1 MFSHP
6 TSTDFQQTFISED
19 GKMKKSIAAL
29 AVAGTLCGW
38 AQAQSAVNIYGIVD
52 MGYVN
57 ERGGAAGS
65 NSKLTSGA
73 QSGTRL
79 GFKGTEDLG
88 DGMKALFVLETSVK
102 TDEGGFN
109 QNGTA
114 FGRQTFVGLQSDGG
128 TLTLGRQYTPYFLT
142 INAADPFASGT
153 AGSALNLFPYA
164 GNANRMNNSVKYA
177 TPNIDGFSGEI
188 AYGFGEVQGSSEK
201 NRQIGGS
208 LGYAANAFSIKL
220 AHHNVR
226 NATDTDTAKNTLLG
240 ATWDLEV
247 AKIFAAI
254 SDNRGIASSLYPSTL
269 TSTPNLNPY
278 GLPTNPVASSKTRD
292 FLIGLSVPVEKHT
305 FLFSYINKDDRVANN
320 DANQVAI
327 GYTYALSKQTNLY
340 AAYARI
346 NNKNQA
352 SYTVGNNSEPGSGDK
367 ALNLGVRVL
376 F

>member
-1 MFSHP
+1 
-6 TSTDFQQTFISED
+6 
-19 GKMKKSIAAL
+19 MKKSIAAL

-65 NSKLTSGA
+65 ISKLTSGA
-73 QSGTRL
+73 QSGTRI

-102 TDEGGFN
+102 ADEGGFN
-109 QNGTA
+109 QGATA

-142 INAADPFASGT
+142 INAADPFASGM
-153 AGSALNLFPYA
+153 AGSALNLFPNA
-164 GNANRMNNSVKYA
+164 GNGNRMNNSVKYA

-208 LGYAANAFSIKL
+208 FGYAADAVSIKL

-254 SDNRGIASSLYPSTL
+254 SDNRGIASSAF
-269 TSTPNLNPY
+269 PNTGNPF
-278 GLPTNPVASSKTRD
+278 GLPTAPVSSSKTRD
-292 FLIGLSVPVEKHT
+292 ILIGVRIPVEKHA
-305 FLFSYINKDDRVANN
+305 FLLSYINKDDRVANN

>member
-1 MFSHP
+1 
-6 TSTDFQQTFISED
+6 
-19 GKMKKSIAAL
+19 MKKSIAAL

-65 NSKLTSGA
+65 ISKLTSGA
-73 QSGTRL
+73 QSGTRI

-88 DGMKALFVLETSVK
+88 DGMKALFVLETGIK
-102 TDEGGFN
+102 ADEGGFN

-114 FGRQTFVGLQSDGG
+114 FGRQTFVGLQSNGG
-128 TLTLGRQYTPYFLT
+128 TVTLGRQYTPYFLAM
-142 INAADPFASGT
+142 NAADPFASGT
-153 AGSALNLFPYA
+153 AGSALNLFPNA
-164 GNANRMNNSVKYA
+164 GNFNRMNNSVKYA
-177 TPNIDGFSGEI
+177 TPNIDGFTGEL
-188 AYGFGEVQGSSEK
+188 AYGFGEAQGNSEK
-201 NRQIGGS
+201 SRQIGAS
-208 LGYAANAFSIKL
+208 LGYAADAVSIKL

-240 ATWDLEV
+240 VTWDLEV

-254 SDNRGIASSLYPSTL
+254 SDNRGIASSLFPSTL
-269 TSTPNLNPY
+269 TLPPNLNPY
-278 GLPTNPVASSKTRD
+278 GLPTAPVASSKTRD
-292 FLIGLSVPVEKHT
+292 ILVGVRIPIEKHAFLI
-305 FLFSYINKDDRVANN
+305 SYINKDDRVANN
-320 DANQVAI
+320 DANQVAV

-346 NNKNQA
+346 SNKNQA
-352 SYTVGNNSEPGSGDK
+352 SYTVGNNSEPGSGNK
-367 ALNLGVRVL
+367 AFNLGVRVL